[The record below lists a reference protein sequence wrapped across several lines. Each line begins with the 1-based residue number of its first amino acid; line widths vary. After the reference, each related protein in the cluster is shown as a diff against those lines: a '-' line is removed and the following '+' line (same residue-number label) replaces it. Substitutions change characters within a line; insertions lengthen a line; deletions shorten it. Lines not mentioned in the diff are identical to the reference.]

1 MRNDMI
7 YICSPYSG
15 DTQTN
20 TLRAREYCRA
30 AMEEGYLPVAPHLY
44 FPQFLDDTLPEERE
58 TGLCICERLLV
69 RCAEVWVFGGRI
81 SSGMK
86 REMACAEANG
96 IPVRYFPDV
105 DNLHRR
111 FHPKKAI

>member
-105 DNLHRR
+105 EDLHRR
-111 FHPKKAI
+111 FRRKQAM

>member
-1 MRNDMI
+1 MRNDLI

-15 DTQTN
+15 NTEAN

-30 AMEEGYLPVAPHLY
+30 AMEEGFLPVAPHLY

-58 TGLCICERLLV
+58 TGLRICERLLC
-69 RCAEVWVFGGRI
+69 RCREVWVFGGRI
-81 SSGMK
+81 SAGMK

-96 IPVRYFPDV
+96 IPVRYFNDV
-105 DNLHRR
+105 SSV
-111 FHPKKAI
+111 HPRLDGCRAI

>member
-58 TGLCICERLLV
+58 TGLCIFERLLV